1 MKRLSKIVF
10 LVLIAFSY
18 HLTAYSQDV
27 NTMLK
32 EAENLEY
39 KLKEVEALDKYK
51 QVLVAEGNNVKALVK
66 AAELSAAIGARLP
79 AKKDKQL
86 YFQSSLAFAQR
97 AIAVD
102 ANNVDA
108 NYVMAVA
115 SGKMTDVESENKK
128 IVAYVK
134 DIKVYADKALVINPN
149 HAKANYTLGKWHFEM
164 VNLSGFKK
172 AAVKLFYGGLPDG
185 KIESAIAYFEK
196 CRNLDPYFMLN
207 YLDLAKAY
215 VQDNKPP
222 KAIEVLQKLVKLPI
236 RTADDAAYKEEGKK
250 MLTELQ

>member
-1 MKRLSKIVF
+1 
-10 LVLIAFSY
+10 
-18 HLTAYSQDV
+18 
-27 NTMLK
+27 
-32 EAENLEY
+32 
-39 KLKEVEALDKYK
+39 
-51 QVLVAEGNNVKALVK
+51 
-66 AAELSAAIGARLP
+66 
-79 AKKDKQL
+79 
-86 YFQSSLAFAQR
+86 
-97 AIAVD
+97 
-102 ANNVDA
+102 
-108 NYVMAVA
+108 
-115 SGKMTDVESENKK
+115 
-128 IVAYVK
+128 
-134 DIKVYADKALVINPN
+134 
-149 HAKANYTLGKWHFEM
+149 M